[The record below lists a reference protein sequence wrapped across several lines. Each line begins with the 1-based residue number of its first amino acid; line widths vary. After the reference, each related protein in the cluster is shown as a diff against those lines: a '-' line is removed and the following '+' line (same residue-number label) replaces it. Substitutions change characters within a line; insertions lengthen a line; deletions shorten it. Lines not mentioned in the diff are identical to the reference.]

1 MKRKKISMQDI
12 AERCGT
18 TVPTVSYVLSGS
30 ENRRVRADLRERILS
45 CAAELGYQQLERKKA
60 PGLIALVLPQLD
72 NIFFRRMVLSI
83 EKTASAAG
91 YHTVVYHTDDNP
103 QREQLFLQVLAAEK
117 IKGIFLVPAVN
128 SLVTPE
134 QLKSMRIPFVIA
146 ERPLQ
151 FDGEYDLF
159 AMDNF
164 DAGYQA
170 TRALTRAGHRSIGLI
185 TWETSAL
192 TLLNRP
198 LGYVKAL
205 EEAGILYRPEYV
217 VSGPFDEQSGYQLAN
232 RLLDQHPELD
242 ALVLAY
248 HVQALGCVRALRER
262 GVAIPDRLSVVI
274 IGNPT
279 WADMTTPA
287 FTHVTL
293 SSTEIGTQATQALIR
308 KIEKRTGPDKQ
319 WVTIKGTLVEGGS
332 VRALPALHSQLLP

>member
-1 MKRKKISMQDI
+1 MRRKKISMQDI

-30 ENRRVRADLRERILS
+30 ESRRVRADLRARILQ
-45 CAAELGYQQLERKKA
+45 CAAEIGYRPLERKKT
-60 PGLIALVLPQLD
+60 PSLIALVLPQLD

-91 YHTVVYHTDDNP
+91 YHTVVYHTDDDP
-103 QREQLFLQVLAAEK
+103 QREQLFLQMLAEEK

-134 QLKSMRIPFVIA
+134 QLRGMHMPFVVA
-146 ERPLQ
+146 ERPLP

-170 TRALTRAGHRSIGLI
+170 TRVLTQAGHRSIGLI

-217 VSGPFDEQSGYQLAN
+217 VSGPFDEQSGYRLTC

-248 HVQALGCVRALRER
+248 HVQALGAVRALRER
-262 GVAIPDRLSVVI
+262 GIAIPGALSVVI
-274 IGNPT
+274 IGDPT
-279 WADMTTPA
+279 WADMTTPP
-287 FTHVTL
+287 FTHMTL
-293 SSTEIGTQATQALIR
+293 SSAEIGEQATQALIR

-332 VRALPALHSQLLP
+332 VRSLVPLHSQLLP